1 MIHNSV
7 KLSFVIVEYY
17 SIDEILLCQDA
28 ISRNIPREVLY
39 EVIVSSN
46 SVYSKIKQ
54 EELVRD
60 YSMLKWIFNEQNGGF
75 AYAMNKGLKVASG
88 DVLVIM
94 NPDVKLGKGVDRM
107 YAYLMQNDSIGVIA
121 PQIKNVQGVIQDSF
135 RRFITPMNFVCR
147 HLHRMLGMERVEIAL
162 NIQSV
167 DWVIGAFMMIPRQ
180 AYEVVG
186 GLDAHYFLY
195 CEDMDLC
202 KRMHLAGYS
211 VVYFPEAE
219 IEYEGTRSARYSL
232 KYACIFLKSL
242 LRYWK
247 KFGISI

>member
-1 MIHNSV
+1 
-7 KLSFVIVEYY
+7 
-17 SIDEILLCQDA
+17 
-28 ISRNIPREVLY
+28 
-39 EVIVSSN
+39 
-46 SVYSKIKQ
+46 
-54 EELVRD
+54 
-60 YSMLKWIFNEQNGGF
+60 
-75 AYAMNKGLKVASG
+75 MNQGLKVASG

-162 NIQSV
+162 
-167 DWVIGAFMMIPRQ
+167 
-180 AYEVVG
+180 G